1 MSNDPVIT
9 HYNRP
14 PPSTILNQLVD
25 MAAEHLTSIGT
36 LAVPPSNEL
45 FSLHQTALG
54 IEVGQYLASMGYS
67 PERRSEVI
75 VATEAD
81 KPSHALAFLLY
92 QPLEGV
98 PDACGV
104 SYMAVRASHR
114 NKGIGRLMMQ
124 EMLARYPH
132 AELSCFVEKVPIY
145 EALGFQVVGHRET
158 QVRMNTRSYSADGVM
173 AVLDVRAIYQM
184 PPVLAIQQ
192 HLLQKYGRKAML
204 SAEKKLERQAQQI
217 NRKAV
222 AFVNERLGVETGE

>member
-45 FSLHQTALG
+45 YSLHQTALG
-54 IEVGQYLASMGYS
+54 LEVGQYLSSMGYS
-67 PERRSEVI
+67 PQRRSEVI
-75 VATEAD
+75 VATEAG
-81 KPSHALAFLLY
+81 KPGHALAFLLY

-98 PDACGV
+98 SDACGV

-114 NKGIGRLMMQ
+114 NNGIGRLMTQ

-132 AELSCFVEKVPIY
+132 AELSCFVEKVPVY

-158 QVRMNTRSYSADGVM
+158 QVRMNTRSYSADGVI
-173 AVLDVRAIYQM
+173 AVLDVGAIYQM
-184 PPVLAIQQ
+184 GPVLEVQQ
-192 HLLQKYGRKAML
+192 QLLQKYGRKALL
-204 SAEKKLERQAQQI
+204 SAEKKLERHAQQI

-222 AFVNERLGVETGE
+222 AFVNERLGVVLGE